1 MCACTFQLDK
11 CADATRHTQ
20 IAIQDK
26 TVFPAR
32 CKALLYCT
40 RVVCIDSSM
49 IRCCT
54 RKQIARVALL
64 LTSKLPSKGTG
75 SNPEQVG
82 GNDNAF
88 WEEAHSKGIM

>member
-1 MCACTFQLDK
+1 M
-11 CADATRHTQ
+11 
-20 IAIQDK
+20 
-26 TVFPAR
+26 FPAR